1 MEPIARL
8 LWAPKKV
15 QNEDVW
21 AHARRVR
28 QSERQ
33 VDAAAVARRRG
44 TEKKELDDVVERMVT
59 RPDASFP

>member
-1 MEPIARL
+1 
-8 LWAPKKV
+8 V

-33 VDAAAVARRRG
+33 VDAAILARRRG
-44 TEKKELDDVVERMVT
+44 NEKQELEDQIERIAA
-59 RPDASFP
+59 RPPERI